1 MNGIPALVASVTHVA
16 PKERIVPKNVLPH
29 LQKALRKLH
38 RLTLLAES
46 ACEAARTPTGPT
58 YLTESELGIRLRGI
72 HQDLTIAWRER
83 KPRRSGTASIPTHS
97 F

>member
-1 MNGIPALVASVTHVA
+1 MNGNPALVASVTHIA
-16 PKERIVPKNVLPH
+16 PKERIVPKKVLPH

-38 RLTLLAES
+38 RLALLAES
-46 ACEAARTPTGPT
+46 ACEAARTPAGPT

-72 HQDLTIAWRER
+72 HQELTRAWSER
-83 KPRRSGTASIPTHS
+83 KPRRSGLATLQTRS

>member
-1 MNGIPALVASVTHVA
+1 MNGNPALFASVPHVS
-16 PKERIVPKNVLPH
+16 PKERIDPRKVHLH

-38 RLTLLAES
+38 RLALLAES
-46 ACEAARTPTGPT
+46 ACEAARTPAGPT

-72 HQDLTIAWRER
+72 HQELTRAWNER
-83 KPRRSGTASIPTHS
+83 KPWRSGLAALPTRS

>member
-1 MNGIPALVASVTHVA
+1 MNGNPALVASVRHVT
-16 PKERIVPKNVLPH
+16 PKERIVPKKILPQ
-29 LQKALRKLH
+29 LQKALRKLQ

-46 ACEAARTPTGPT
+46 ACEAARMPSGPT

-72 HQDLTIAWRER
+72 HQDLTRAWSER
-83 KPRRSGTASIPTHS
+83 KPRLTGLAALRTRS

>member
-1 MNGIPALVASVTHVA
+1 MNGNPALVASVTHIA
-16 PKERIVPKNVLPH
+16 PKERIVPKKILPH
-29 LQKALRKLH
+29 LQTALRKLH

-46 ACEAARTPTGPT
+46 ACEAARTPAGPT

-72 HQDLTIAWRER
+72 HQELTRAWNER
-83 KPRRSGTASIPTHS
+83 RPRRSGLASLPTRS

>member
-1 MNGIPALVASVTHVA
+1 MNGNPALVMSVPHVA
-16 PKERIVPKNVLPH
+16 PKERIDPKKFLPH

-38 RLTLLAES
+38 RLALLAES
-46 ACEAARTPTGPT
+46 AGEASGTPAGPT

-72 HQDLTIAWRER
+72 HQELTRAWNER
-83 KPRRSGTASIPTHS
+83 KPRRSGLAVLPTCS

>member
-1 MNGIPALVASVTHVA
+1 MNGNPALVASVPHVA
-16 PKERIVPKNVLPH
+16 PKERIDPKKVLPH

-38 RLTLLAES
+38 RLALLAES
-46 ACEAARTPTGPT
+46 ACEAARTPAGPT

-72 HQDLTIAWRER
+72 HQELTRAWNER
-83 KPRRSGTASIPTHS
+83 KPWRSGLAALPTRS